1 MSRVAK
7 KPVELPKGV
16 EININGQAVT
26 VKGSK
31 GSLSR
36 DIHTSVGVTQEDNV
50 VSFAPKDGSKAAM
63 ALTGTTRALVNNMV
77 IGVTEGFEKKL
88 ELVGVGYRAQAQ
100 GQKLNLTL
108 GFSHPVDYAVPEG
121 ITVETPSQTE
131 VVVRGTD
138 KQQVGQVAAE
148 IRAYRPPEPYK
159 GKGVKYADEIIVRKV
174 SVWTR
179 KHHDCVARERSAPGS
194 ANWARSVCVSTG
206 RRATS
211 MRRLSMARATRCWQV
226 PRRWTENYART

>member
-16 EININGQAVT
+16 EISINGQAIT
-26 VKGSK
+26 VKGGK

-36 DIHTSVGVTQEDNV
+36 DIHISVGISQEDNV
-50 VSFAPKDGSKAAM
+50 LSFAPKDGSKAAM

-77 IGVTEGFEKKL
+77 VGVTQGFEKKL

-108 GFSHPVDYAVPEG
+108 GFSHPVEYPVPEG
-121 ITVETPSQTE
+121 VSVETPSQTE
-131 VVVRGTD
+131 VVVKGTD

-159 GKGVKYADEIIVRKV
+159 GKGVKYADEVIVRKEA
-174 SVWTR
+174 
-179 KHHDCVARERSAPGS
+179 KKK
-194 ANWARSVCVSTG
+194 
-206 RRATS
+206 
-211 MRRLSMARATRCWQV
+211 
-226 PRRWTENYART
+226 